1 MRVQWNRLVQL
12 WESAQVELHGKYST
26 ERVLQLAK
34 YTRETSYLHAFI
46 VLVVTPLP
54 CLVVTVL
61 VDVIPLADPSKG
73 VAANTLF
80 FVRDQLITYVLT
92 FICINQFRVSLPV
105 LPYPIYKAFWHSVW
119 ISGLSM
125 GALYTLS
132 STIGFPFPF
141 SLMVVTPTWVT
152 LISISMAYEWLKKI
166 RETPGLQLW

>member
-125 GALYTLS
+125 GLCTLYPPLLAFLFHS
-132 STIGFPFPF
+132 
-141 SLMVVTPTWVT
+141 
-152 LISISMAYEWLKKI
+152 
-166 RETPGLQLW
+166 R